1 MARYALERI
10 SASEASQ
17 ALCKAISTVSDE
29 LKIGVISSL
38 GTRRDHSA
46 VPLLGGLLQDQN
58 VAVARAAALALG
70 DIGTAESAT
79 LLQAALR
86 SNSREKS
93 AVIDGLLSCAEAL
106 LRNAQP
112 AKALSIYQSLA
123 ADDQPR
129 LVRLAATRGVL
140 ACGEKHA
147 SRM

>member
-1 MARYALERI
+1 M
-10 SASEASQ
+10 Q
-17 ALCKAISTVSDE
+17 ALSTVSDE

-58 VAVARAAALALG
+58 VAVARAAAWRWGTSGRPSRQRCFRRRYAEFEGKMGGDRRPFELA
-70 DIGTAESAT
+70 
-79 LLQAALR
+79 R
-86 SNSREKS
+86 
-93 AVIDGLLSCAEAL
+93 AL